1 MFRKLMPSLRR
12 TRPEG
17 TTELNLTP
25 IMNLMVVLI
34 PLLLSVAEF
43 TKLAL
48 LEYMP
53 PAEAAEDAGAGADD
67 QNQAPD
73 EEKDINLRLLF
84 NLSDDN
90 IIQVSMFGKL
100 EEGEFFYE
108 IPSTGSGYNL
118 AALND
123 SLYSI
128 KVREVGEPTGKDSV
142 FNENSMQWEVFNTYR
157 VKDGREVS
165 ITALDAIPFQ
175 TIINVMDVCRYK
187 EIDGEKRELF
197 PLTLLKQF
205 Q

>member
-1 MFRKLMPSLRR
+1 MPSLRR
-12 TRPEG
+12 TSPQG

-53 PAEAAEDAGAGADD
+53 PAEAAEDSGGNGDD
-67 QNQAPD
+67 QNQNGGD
-73 EEKDINLRLLF
+73 EEQDVYLRLLV
-84 NLSDDN
+84 NLAEN
-90 IIQVSMFGKL
+90 YIIQVSMYGKL
-100 EEGEFFYE
+100 QVGEHFYE
-108 IPSTGSGYNL
+108 IPGGARGGYDL
-118 AALND
+118 SALRD

-128 KVREVGEPTGKDSV
+128 KQREVGEPTGQDSI
-142 FNENSMQWEVFNTYR
+142 FNDTSQEWETFSTYK

-165 ITALDAIPFQ
+165 ITAIGTVPFQ
-175 TIINVMDVCRYK
+175 TIVNVMDVCRYK
-187 EIDGEKRELF
+187 EVEGEKKELF

>member
-1 MFRKLMPSLRR
+1 MPSLRR
-12 TRPEG
+12 TSPQA

-53 PAEAAEDAGAGADD
+53 PAEAAEDSGGGSDD
-67 QNQAPD
+67 ENQNSSD
-73 EEKDINLRLLF
+73 EEKETYLKLLVNLA
-84 NLSDDN
+84 DN
-90 IIQVSMFGKL
+90 DIIQVSMYGVL
-100 EEGEFFYE
+100 QEGEHFYE
-108 IPSTGSGYNL
+108 IQAQPEGGYNL

-128 KVREVGEPTGKDSV
+128 KTREAGEPTGRDSV
-142 FNENSMQWEVFNTYR
+142 FNDDTRVWEVFNTYKVR
-157 VKDGREVS
+157 DGREVS
-165 ITALDAIPFQ
+165 ITALGTVPFQ

-187 EIDGEKRELF
+187 EVEGEKSELF